1 MENFR
6 PSFHVPAVWLTV
18 DRPDGTVE
26 YYQLDE
32 EGNLVLNDGILAPHH
47 IEKPTENHVAYPN
60 YPQCSCFQNTSHN
73 ESESNSVY
81 Q

>member
-26 YYQLDE
+26 YYELDK
-32 EGNLVLNDGILAPHH
+32 EGNLVLTNGLLIPHH
-47 IEKPTENHVAYPN
+47 IEKAMSNVSN
-60 YPQCSCFQNTSHN
+60 YLNYAQCPCHPKSVH
-73 ESESNSVY
+73 SE
-81 Q
+81 